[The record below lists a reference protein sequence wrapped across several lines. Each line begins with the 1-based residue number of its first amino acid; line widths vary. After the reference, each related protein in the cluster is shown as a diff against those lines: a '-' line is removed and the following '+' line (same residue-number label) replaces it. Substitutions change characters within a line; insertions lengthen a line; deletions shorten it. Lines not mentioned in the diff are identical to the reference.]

1 MRVRNPSEVI
11 GEAIE
16 LAKTTISLDRRS
28 ELAHTALGHGYYMA
42 KPYDRSL
49 EAYDKSLFLNPNN
62 AFTVSLKGCTFLY
75 MGRVDDAIS
84 SFEQAKQLNPRFDLA
99 DWSLGE
105 ALFMAKHYTTALEAT
120 NRLIGQESN
129 PSVVLLRA
137 AVHAR
142 LERYEEAAE
151 EASRLLELLPG
162 YRMSTDWA
170 IDVHVDDAN
179 RNHLKE
185 ALRTAGVPD

>member
-1 MRVRNPSEVI
+1 
-11 GEAIE
+11 
-16 LAKTTISLDRRS
+16 
-28 ELAHTALGHGYYMA
+28 
-42 KPYDRSL
+42 
-49 EAYDKSLFLNPNN
+49 
-62 AFTVSLKGCTFLY
+62 
-75 MGRVDDAIS
+75 
-84 SFEQAKQLNPRFDLA
+84 
-99 DWSLGE
+99 
-105 ALFMAKHYTTALEAT
+105 MAKHYTTALEAT

-142 LERYEEAAE
+142 LERHEEAAE